1 MIMLILL
8 NISDLFFTIYALS
21 LGYSEAN
28 AFMQDPKVMVIYKL
42 AVIPILAWIL
52 QRLNARRALAALA
65 LVYGIVNL
73 WHIYGLFLR

>member
-1 MIMLILL
+1 MRALVSLNLL
-8 NISDLFFTIYALS
+8 DLCFTLQALS

-28 AFMQDPKVMVIYKL
+28 PFMQDPKVMVIYKL
-42 AVIPILAWIL
+42 TVIPILAWIL

>member
-1 MIMLILL
+1 MKYLL
-8 NISDLFFTIYALS
+8 PLNLLDLCFTLYALS

-28 AFMQDPKVMVIYKL
+28 PLMQDPKIMVIYKL
-42 AVIPILAWIL
+42 TIIPILALIL
-52 QRLNARRALAALA
+52 QRLNARRVLAALA

>member
-1 MIMLILL
+1 MRALVSLNLL
-8 NISDLFFTIYALS
+8 DLCFTLHALS

-28 AFMQDPKVMVIYKL
+28 PFMQDPTVMVIYKL
-42 AVIPILAWIL
+42 TIIPILALIL
-52 QRLNARRALAALA
+52 QRLNARRALAMLA